1 MGCTNQFALS
11 QNPPA
16 VEYSQPYT
24 LLDLQ
29 KYALEQY
36 KIHPVVV
43 QNVYKYA
50 YLDMNL
56 IKAQV
61 RLFSELQSQLITSV
75 KIEQKIRRQNSIV
88 SLQAKIKNEA
98 KIDQLKAMT
107 EDINEFFTCKP
118 STKISEQE
126 YVSFDV
132 IFQNMSMLRDQRW
145 ILYTLFKETLDNSL
159 QKHFGLDLGLVSSII
174 DETQISP
181 RNFIKIL
188 QKIDQLKHYDEI
200 SVLKPEDKAQELAEQ
215 LLEDY
220 IRE

>member
-1 MGCTNQFALS
+1 MGCTDQFALS
-11 QNPPA
+11 QKPPA

-126 YVSFDV
+126 YISFDV
-132 IFQNMSMLRDQRW
+132 IFQNMSLLQDQRW

-159 QKHFGLDLGLVSSII
+159 QKHFGLELGLFSSII
-174 DETQISP
+174 DGTQISP

>member
-1 MGCTNQFALS
+1 MGCTDQFALS
-11 QNPPA
+11 QKPPA

-126 YVSFDV
+126 YISFDV
-132 IFQNMSMLRDQRW
+132 IFQNMSLLQDQRW
-145 ILYTLFKETLDNSL
+145 ILYTLFKESLDNSL
-159 QKHFGLDLGLVSSII
+159 QKHFGLELGLFSSII
-174 DETQISP
+174 DGTQISP